1 MTSLCIFIS
10 TNKNK
15 TKKQTLNKMK
25 LINFAI
31 FAILTTCFIACS
43 KDEASTAPIPT
54 SAKVEGLYN
63 GKYGFDNE
71 TPSKNYTLKF
81 TNSGTIQEI
90 GQASVT
96 LLDRERTHS
105 PAIICLLLTPCCSHH
120 TMITSSTQHMIL
132 QPKPLSGTWGYN
144 PGGN

>member
-1 MTSLCIFIS
+1 
-10 TNKNK
+10 
-15 TKKQTLNKMK
+15 MK

-43 KDEASTAPIPT
+43 KDDSSPAPIPT

-90 GQASVT
+90 GQASGHATGQGTYT
-96 LLDRERTHS
+96 LSGNHLSASYTMLFS
-105 PAIICLLLTPCCSHH
+105 PYNDYFIDATFDPATKTLT
-120 TMITSSTQHMIL
+120 
-132 QPKPLSGTWGYN
+132 GTWGYN
-144 PGGN
+144 PGGTDGGKFTVQKK